1 MQQNTRQSNEMTASH
16 VRQETREPRSW
27 TAEVTPLPSAGGD
40 VSTSHRGVA
49 LDESPSGLCVQL
61 HEPVAVGGSLAV
73 TLRDP
78 EGRVTRE
85 TVARVTW
92 CRPREGGRYNAGL
105 AVTGDAGELLCIEHT
120 RRRTPIELNSD
131 S

>member
-1 MQQNTRQSNEMTASH
+1 MQQNTRQSNETTASH
-16 VRQETREPRSW
+16 VRQETRETRAW
-27 TAEVTPLPSAGGD
+27 TAELTPLPNTSGG
-40 VSTSHRGVA
+40 VPNAHRGVA

-78 EGRVTRE
+78 DGRVTRE

-92 CRPREGGRYNAGL
+92 CRPRDGGRYNAGL
-105 AVTGDAGELLCIEHT
+105 AVMGDAGEPLGIEHT